1 MDGVAIA
8 GTGLTIATVKQSNS
22 MLNWRSLMRLLLKRA
37 SCQARNLDYDQP
49 ENSTGHHLIHAR

>member
-22 MLNWRSLMRLLLKRA
+22 MLNWRSLMQPADKA
-37 SCQARNLDYDQP
+37 GFMPTADP
-49 ENSTGHHLIHAR
+49 ENEAMR